1 MVQYTRHTTLFV
13 SDQDRAL
20 DFYETL
26 GLEKR
31 DDVSGPFGRWLT
43 VAPPGDQHEILLWP
57 GTPQKPESTTEGFDP
72 GLVFLEYDDL
82 RTDIERM
89 QSEGIEFDGEAPA
102 EYEFGLRAETF
113 DPDGNHIA
121 LRQDRNE

>member
-1 MVQYTRHTTLFV
+1 MVKYTRHTTLFV

-20 DFYETL
+20 NFYETL

-57 GTPQKPESTTEGFDP
+57 GTPQRPESATEEFFP

-82 RTDIERM
+82 RTDVERM
-89 QSEGIEFDGEAPA
+89 RSEGVEFDGDAPV
-102 EYEFGLRAETF
+102 EYEFGLRAETS

-121 LRQDRNE
+121 LRQDRNK